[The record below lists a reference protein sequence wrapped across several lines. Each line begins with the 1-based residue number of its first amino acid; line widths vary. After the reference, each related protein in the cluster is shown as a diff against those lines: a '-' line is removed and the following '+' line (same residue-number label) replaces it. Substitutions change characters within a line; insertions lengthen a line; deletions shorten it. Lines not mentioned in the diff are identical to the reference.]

1 MILRNSFCL
10 GGAIVAGIGYGAYL
24 NGNAMLGSA
33 LFLISVA
40 IYIGLRVV
48 R

>member
-1 MILRNSFCL
+1 MILRNSFFIC
-10 GGAIVAGIGYGAYL
+10 GAIVAGIGYGAYL
-24 NGNAMLGSA
+24 NGHAMLGSA

-40 IYIGLRVV
+40 IYIGLRVA